1 MIWYYLKWC
10 SFSIANLKLIKY
22 IHPEKSSSSYKTF
35 ILYIYS
41 FWLKIFI
48 DSNFAIVSSMANFLK
63 AQSTIKSKIF
73 QIDNATYTK
82 DWCSTEKKSNVSWLE
97 SPLKV
102 CGRILPHFHFFG
114 HKGYYLPIQTTR
126 RVPGA
131 AKTWLGLAYVVG
143 VICPFPI
150 KIGLTCLT
158 KLSEDQSPSPHLIWR
173 SCSKELCR

>member
-48 DSNFAIVSSMANFLK
+48 DSNFAIVSSMANVLK
-63 AQSTIKSKIF
+63 AQYMIKSKLF
-73 QIDNATYTK
+73 QIGNAVQK
-82 DWCSTEKKSNVSWLE
+82 IDVHQKKLNVSWLE

-114 HKGYYLPIQTTR
+114 YKGYYLLIKTTTR
-126 RVPGA
+126 APGA
-131 AKTWLGLAYVVG
+131 VKTWSGLAYVVG
-143 VICPFPI
+143 IICPFPF
-150 KIGLTCLT
+150 KIGLQRLVKT
-158 KLSEDQSPSPHLIWR
+158 SSQVPR
-173 SCSKELCR
+173 SAGAPVPRSYADKKTFL